1 MGGVSLNPGPPVTGP
16 GGFVVAVPRVA
27 VYSRALSTAELRAVL
42 DVERNRDLN
51 SFLLS
56 IPAGLE
62 PYECWVILCPHA
74 ASAQLRRPR
83 GQVAPV
89 RAGND

>member
-1 MGGVSLNPGPPVTGP
+1 VGGFPLNPGPPVTGP

-56 IPAGLE
+56 SPAGLE
-62 PYECWVILCPHA
+62 PYEC
-74 ASAQLRRPR
+74 
-83 GQVAPV
+83 
-89 RAGND
+89 

>member
-1 MGGVSLNPGPPVTGP
+1 MTTCGINQCLVGLHRRLPENSWIGPPGFVGGFPLNPGPPVTGP
-16 GGFVVAVPRVA
+16 GGFVLAVPRVA

-56 IPAGLE
+56 SPAGLE
-62 PYECWVILCPHA
+62 PYEC
-74 ASAQLRRPR
+74 
-83 GQVAPV
+83 
-89 RAGND
+89 